1 MLQNQHLIYL
11 WSLGPRFP
19 VFYCSFFP
27 QFEVQISRNSQFPQ
41 MNPFRYHATLL
52 KSKTLLLLQ
61 AVRYARLRRKQQR
74 RFYVRQFNVDREQDG
89 EFRRRVKRMRE
100 VDPQIHREY
109 FRMTKEQFDLILD
122 KIRDRIAHH
131 NNHRYPISPEERLAV
146 TIRYVFFVFLMLL
159 QWYQAA
165 SLEVRQ

>member
-1 MLQNQHLIYL
+1 MSCLFRLAAFSLQLSTSHSAFIC
-11 WSLGPRFP
+11 P
-19 VFYCSFFP
+19 V
-27 QFEVQISRNSQFPQ
+27 
-41 MNPFRYHATLL
+41 
-52 KSKTLLLLQ
+52 
-61 AVRYARLRRKQQR
+61 R
-74 RFYVRQFNVDREQDG
+74 RFYVRQLNVDREQNG
-89 EFRRRVKRMRE
+89 ELHRRVKRMRE

-122 KIRDRIAHH
+122 KIRDRIAHK
-131 NNHRYPISPEERLAV
+131 NNHRYPISSEERLAV